1 MPSSWPSASTRS
13 PVLSARSLASPPDR
27 STGICPTPLKKA
39 LLTRPFRPRPVK
51 YSALARKM
59 TLRGSG
65 SGPKKWS
72 ENDRWLLARMA
83 GPSRGTFS
91 VPSAHGRNT
100 IARNGPRIALTTQ

>member
-1 MPSSWPSASTRS
+1 MN
-13 PVLSARSLASPPDR
+13 
-27 STGICPTPLKKA
+27 A
-39 LLTRPFRPRPVK
+39 LLMRPFAPLPVK
-51 YSALARKM
+51 YSDLARKI

-72 ENDRWLLARMA
+72 ENDRWLLAMTA

-100 IARNGPRIALTTQ
+100 SARNGPRIALTTQ